1 MIKELSLSISQLLG
15 ISTTFSFLV
24 TVCLCALWTIYFNRI
39 KEGQKAEFQK
49 QIETQKAEFT
59 KELETLKAKN
69 DKCNYITKTQFDVEF
84 KIYQELLDIL
94 SIIINDLYSMS
105 NLKIIDKNEE
115 LNNEKYNNLISN
127 INNYYKCLIKN
138 AAFINDEIYQFYST
152 TYNKLSNLINN
163 SIKNYDYY
171 YELSNIKQEI
181 EKIVESKTSLDK
193 KIKKYLASLKIL
205 KD

>member
-1 MIKELSLSISQLLG
+1 MEQFAISLNQLFGWSIGTSVIVACF
-15 ISTTFSFLV
+15 IS
-24 TVCLCALWTIYFNRI
+24 ALWSIYFNRI

-49 QIETQKAEFT
+49 QIENQKSEFT

-105 NLKIIDKNEE
+105 NLKIINKNDE

-171 YELSNIKQEI
+171 YELSNIKQEV
-181 EKIVESKTSLDK
+181 EKVVESKTSLDK
-193 KIKKYLASLKIL
+193 KIRKYLTSLKIL

>member
-1 MIKELSLSISQLLG
+1 MEQITISISEIFGWPIG
-15 ISTTFSFLV
+15 ISTLV
-24 TVCLCALWTIYFNRI
+24 AVAFGALWSIEFNRI

-49 QIETQKAEFT
+49 QIETQKAEFS
-59 KELETLKAKN
+59 KEIEYLKAKN

-105 NLKIIDKNEE
+105 NLKTINKNDEPS
-115 LNNEKYNNLISN
+115 NEKYNNLISN

-181 EKIVESKTSLDK
+181 EKVVESKTSLDK
-193 KIKKYLASLKIL
+193 KIRKYLTSLKIL

>member
-1 MIKELSLSISQLLG
+1 MEQITISISEIFGWSIG
-15 ISTTFSFLV
+15 ISTLV
-24 TVCLCALWTIYFNRI
+24 AVAFGALWSIGFNRI
-39 KEGQKAEFQK
+39 KEGQKAEIQK
-49 QIETQKAEFT
+49 QIETKKAEFS
-59 KELETLKAKN
+59 KEIEYLKAKN

-105 NLKIIDKNEE
+105 NLKTINKNDEPS
-115 LNNEKYNNLISN
+115 NEKYNNLISN

-163 SIKNYDYY
+163 GIKNYDYY

-181 EKIVESKTSLDK
+181 EKVVESKTSLDK
-193 KIKKYLASLKIL
+193 KIRKYLTSLKIL